1 MIFIIY
7 FSKFIYLSFCN
18 NFKKYTSLIIVR
30 PFFKNS
36 FDNKKLSIFNEIN
49 DEEPQIKDE
58 NIQNQKE
65 FVIFNLKNSYD
76 NYNISS

>member
-49 DEEPQIKDE
+49 DEEA
-58 NIQNQKE
+58 
-65 FVIFNLKNSYD
+65 
-76 NYNISS
+76 